1 MQQLGKFLILTGG
14 LVALC
19 GVLLMIGPNFPII
32 GKLPGD
38 IHVKRENV
46 QICFPITTSILL
58 SVILSLLLWAISK
71 LFHR

>member
-19 GVLLMIGPNFPII
+19 GVLLMIGPNSPII